1 MSPEGSP
8 PSGISLGNPSHHADF
23 CPQRALPPPV
33 QGQTRAQAFQAIKGL
48 SGPGLRHEPRGS
60 LRRQR
65 TASLILSSLWP
76 CPLAQA
82 CALSMFQ
89 PPWLLPETRV
99 MLPLTGHQ
107 APVMSSLAQQ
117 QVGRNC
123 LGLYG
128 AP

>member
-76 CPLAQA
+76 CPRHRHVLLA
-82 CALSMFQ
+82 C
-89 PPWLLPETRV
+89 
-99 MLPLTGHQ
+99 
-107 APVMSSLAQQ
+107 SSH
-117 QVGRNC
+117 
-123 LGLYG
+123 LGFCQRRE
-128 AP
+128 